1 MEPLPE
7 QTSID
12 DLLIRRWRAED
23 VPALHEAITSNIDHL
38 RPRMPWIADEPTSI
52 EDRRLLVDGWTAAWR
67 DGGDVVMGIWRDD
80 RVVGATG
87 LHHRGWPDGPEIG
100 FWVDGACQGQGIA
113 SRSSRALVDLVASD
127 GRYDAVYLA
136 HDRTNLASRRV
147 PEKLGFDLLH
157 EVPVTDPEKIAPA
170 DAGFSVRW
178 RMAIDWWRAGAGVGP
193 G

>member
-1 MEPLPE
+1 MKINLEWPRRTITGNPACDGCKWDGIGTPL
-7 QTSID
+7 
-12 DLLIRRWRAED
+12 RRK
-23 VPALHEAITSNIDHL
+23 L
-38 RPRMPWIADEPTSI
+38 
-52 EDRRLLVDGWTAAWR
+52 
-67 DGGDVVMGIWRDD
+67 
-80 RVVGATG
+80 
-87 LHHRGWPDGPEIG
+87 DGPEIG